1 MVALAILHRYLTK
14 AFCLVGELK
23 YGEPSLFKKVLRE
36 SLIFVKV
43 YPSLIIN

>member
-1 MVALAILHRYLTK
+1 MVALAIVRRYLTR

-23 YGEPSLFKKVLRE
+23 YGEPSFFGKVLRE